1 MPKRERTSARVRIT
15 RGAACLALLVPIIGT
30 LVGAALR
37 PASAGSAD
45 PVAQRGLAVSEL
57 HCARCHVVSERTKG
71 FGISST
77 PSFKI
82 MIIALK
88 DWRDRFETFMAR
100 LPHPAHIRME
110 GDDPRPEHLP
120 SASKEVILTLD
131 DIEAILAYVDGMAA
145 EIAEK

>member
-1 MPKRERTSARVRIT
+1 MPKRERTSARVRPI
-15 RGAACLALLVPIIGT
+15 RGTACLALL
-30 LVGAALR
+30 ALLMSSNIVLAPS
-37 PASAGSAD
+37 PARAGSAS
-45 PVAQRGLAVSEL
+45 PLAQRGLAVSEL

-77 PSFKI
+77 PSFRI

-100 LPHPAHIRME
+100 RPHPAHIRLE

-120 SASKEVILTLD
+120 AASKEVILTLD
-131 DIEAILAYVDGMAA
+131 DIEAILAYVDVMAGDLTQ
-145 EIAEK
+145 E